1 MTNRFFSLSTP
12 DIPKEKF
19 DFFGLSFSEKL
30 IVYFF
35 GIQMMFTSYSV
46 LVASISGL
54 LSGLV
59 CRSNAFNVLDIFQ
72 LPDRLLSLVIKFLNI
87 ILLSNNAP
95 KESILN
101 GATQSDRRQQYMELY
116 EQNLLNDQLS
126 FLNQTNVPSSSSTPA
141 RPSNTINEEEL
152 EQNVHQLQE
161 MGFDSEKAKQTL
173 KNTNNDL
180 SRATHLLLE
189 DN

>member
-1 MTNRFFSLSTP
+1 
-12 DIPKEKF
+12 
-19 DFFGLSFSEKL
+19 
-30 IVYFF
+30 
-35 GIQMMFTSYSV
+35 
-46 LVASISGL
+46 
-54 LSGLV
+54 
-59 CRSNAFNVLDIFQ
+59 
-72 LPDRLLSLVIKFLNI
+72 
-87 ILLSNNAP
+87 
-95 KESILN
+95 
-101 GATQSDRRQQYMELY
+101 MELY

-189 DN
+189 DNW